1 MSDRRT
7 RVLSVSSPIGHRRL
21 TPRASD
27 NLLFVAAAV
36 LGVAAGYSLQ
46 MNPPLAKLLLLLPAV
61 VFTLTVSP
69 EQLFVGWL
77 FCAPFLQ
84 GASGGG
90 HFGHPLFKF
99 LFFVPPLLAMA
110 RMAIGGVGHL
120 RLRAVDALPALYLLF
135 IVVRVRLFP
144 SRFSG
149 TDASLRGVYA
159 AVGIGI
165 IGFYFAAFAKTSDR
179 FPMRVARSLLWS
191 AIVVAVLAL
200 VDEATGWNVWTIS
213 EVGEGTQARRVVSTF
228 TSPTALAAYIGAS
241 LVFAIAILAWRGPRS
256 LRLPAILLIPLSI
269 PAMFFTYTRGPVLGA
284 AAVTVVIALIA
295 NRARW
300 PSLLVFATVAIMVFA
315 AWGHISSTAVY
326 KERLG
331 VTETLQTRNEI
342 ERVSLTLFREK
353 PLFGWGYNTFDEAKL
368 TVGSRDPRF
377 DGLTSHNTF
386 LTVLDELGVVGLVL
400 LLLPWTVI
408 GWRAVSAAWRGQAER
423 WIVGGCV
430 GVAAAYAI
438 GALTYDARFFS
449 LVAALPWVML
459 GVARNRLAKLEA
471 GTESVES

>member
-1 MSDRRT
+1 
-7 RVLSVSSPIGHRRL
+7 
-21 TPRASD
+21 
-27 NLLFVAAAV
+27 
-36 LGVAAGYSLQ
+36 
-46 MNPPLAKLLLLLPAV
+46 
-61 VFTLTVSP
+61 
-69 EQLFVGWL
+69 
-77 FCAPFLQ
+77 
-84 GASGGG
+84 
-90 HFGHPLFKF
+90 
-99 LFFVPPLLAMA
+99 MA